1 MKFKHGVSGKFVG
14 NPVIGHMHMH
24 KKISIFR
31 KVINF
36 ILRRKSVYAQGC
48 LTNYKCEYMNS
59 NIVIL
64 GEYTK

>member
-1 MKFKHGVSGKFVG
+1 
-14 NPVIGHMHMH
+14 MH